1 MDKINGPESDEA
13 KLARG
18 LTPHDIELQ
27 KIDARADQ
35 LGGAIPVGLA
45 EAIARSELI
54 DQNKEAMRRVPEAI
68 FVRDILP
75 AISGKLG
82 QVDMRWWV
90 DQFGATQRGF
100 LVVDQRDQVLFE
112 HPPMAPTP
120 NVDNSK
126 DAKPISDSLTDYRN
140 RVRLPASNAHV
151 DLQHDLRSSLRTGGF
166 VSYVYN
172 IALVERICRRYGESI
187 LTGAKPEFVSV
198 INEAVEGLN
207 EVMGPLGNRGEPVP
221 TGQLAIAN
229 EKKDAYDDDDV
240 QTGPS
245 SFD

>member
-1 MDKINGPESDEA
+1 MAELNQPESDES
-13 KLARG
+13 KLSRG
-18 LTPHDIELQ
+18 LTQNDIELQ
-27 KIDARADQ
+27 KIDARANE
-35 LGGAIPVGLA
+35 LGNIIPVGLA

-54 DQNKEAMRRVPEAI
+54 DENKEALRRVPEGI

-100 LVVDQRDQVLFE
+100 LVVDQQNQVLFE
-112 HPPMAPTP
+112 HPPMAPSP
-120 NVDNSK
+120 DVDNSK
-126 DAKPISDSLTDYRN
+126 TAKPISDSLANYRN
-140 RVRLPASNAHV
+140 RVRLPASNAHM
-151 DLQHDLRSSLRTGGF
+151 DLQSELRASLRTGGF
-166 VSYVYN
+166 VAYIYN

-187 LTGAKPEFVSV
+187 ITGAKPEFVAV
-198 INEAVEGLN
+198 INEAVEGLD
-207 EVMGPLGNRGEPVP
+207 ETLGPLGNRGEPVKS
-221 TGQLAIAN
+221 GQLAIAE
-229 EKKDAYDDDDV
+229 EKRDAYDDDDV